1 MNIEMYLPP
10 AEADCIN
17 VEISYK
23 GGNPKPEF
31 YDKLLKESWFNRKEI
46 SAEYYLSMDYFDLYI
61 YIKAFDYRV
70 EKLSNTEKTH
80 LMNSLNTIEQVLLL
94 LPLLKSDNVV
104 VRTKAAAYCLALEIN
119 ILEAERILQEI
130 RDNPENRIF
139 GFNAGMVLEVWKEDG
154 KLSIYQ
160 KRITTDCIWRWKMA
174 VKKGSIVKSRFF
186 AAGQNRKGEMF

>member
-1 MNIEMYLPP
+1 MI
-10 AEADCIN
+10 
-17 VEISYK
+17 
-23 GGNPKPEF
+23 
-31 YDKLLKESWFNRKEI
+31 
-46 SAEYYLSMDYFDLYI
+46 YI

-94 LPLLKSDNVV
+94 LSLLKSDNVV

-139 GFNAGMVLEVWKEDG
+139 GFNAGMVLEVWKKDG

>member
-1 MNIEMYLPP
+1 MQNITCQWTTL
-10 AEADCIN
+10 I
-17 VEISYK
+17 
-23 GGNPKPEF
+23 
-31 YDKLLKESWFNRKEI
+31 
-46 SAEYYLSMDYFDLYI
+46 YI

-139 GFNAGMVLEVWKEDG
+139 GFNAGMVLKVREKDG

>member
-1 MNIEMYLPP
+1 MRQLNKDDIIKQYEESGKIMYEATLSADYKANNREGAKLTRIFKRLEKDSDLAHACI
-10 AEADCIN
+10 AE
-17 VEISYK
+17 
-23 GGNPKPEF
+23 
-31 YDKLLKESWFNRKEI
+31 LLE
-46 SAEYYLSMDYFDLYI
+46 
-61 YIKAFDYRV
+61 
-70 EKLSNTEKTH
+70 
-80 LMNSLNTIEQVLLL
+80 
-94 LPLLKSDNVV
+94 SDNVV

-139 GFNAGMVLEVWKEDG
+139 GFNAGMVLEVWKN
-154 KLSIYQ
+154 Q

>member
-1 MNIEMYLPP
+1 MI
-10 AEADCIN
+10 
-17 VEISYK
+17 
-23 GGNPKPEF
+23 
-31 YDKLLKESWFNRKEI
+31 
-46 SAEYYLSMDYFDLYI
+46 YI

-94 LPLLKSDNVV
+94 LPLLESDNVV

-139 GFNAGMVLEVWKEDG
+139 GFNAGMVLEVWKKDG

>member
-154 KLSIYQ
+154 KLSI
-160 KRITTDCIWRWKMA
+160 
-174 VKKGSIVKSRFF
+174 
-186 AAGQNRKGEMF
+186 

>member
-1 MNIEMYLPP
+1 MI
-10 AEADCIN
+10 
-17 VEISYK
+17 
-23 GGNPKPEF
+23 
-31 YDKLLKESWFNRKEI
+31 
-46 SAEYYLSMDYFDLYI
+46 YI

-94 LPLLKSDNVV
+94 LPLLESDNVV
-104 VRTKAAAYCLALEIN
+104 VRTKAAAYCLTLEIN

-139 GFNAGMVLEVWKEDG
+139 GFNAGMVLEVWKKDG

>member
-1 MNIEMYLPP
+1 MI
-10 AEADCIN
+10 
-17 VEISYK
+17 
-23 GGNPKPEF
+23 
-31 YDKLLKESWFNRKEI
+31 
-46 SAEYYLSMDYFDLYI
+46 YI

-94 LPLLKSDNVV
+94 LSLLKSDNVV

-139 GFNAGMVLEVWKEDG
+139 GFNAGMVLEVWKKDG
-154 KLSIYQ
+154 KLSI
-160 KRITTDCIWRWKMA
+160 
-174 VKKGSIVKSRFF
+174 
-186 AAGQNRKGEMF
+186 

>member
-1 MNIEMYLPP
+1 MI
-10 AEADCIN
+10 
-17 VEISYK
+17 
-23 GGNPKPEF
+23 
-31 YDKLLKESWFNRKEI
+31 
-46 SAEYYLSMDYFDLYI
+46 YI

-139 GFNAGMVLEVWKEDG
+139 GFNAGMVLEVWKKDG

-160 KRITTDCIWRWKMA
+160 KRITTDCIWRRKMA
-174 VKKGSIVKSRFF
+174 VKKGEYCKKQIFCSRSKQKS
-186 AAGQNRKGEMF
+186 

>member
-1 MNIEMYLPP
+1 MRQLNKDDIIKQYEESGKIMYEATLSGDYKANNREGAKLTRIFKRLEKDSDLAHACI
-10 AEADCIN
+10 AE
-17 VEISYK
+17 
-23 GGNPKPEF
+23 
-31 YDKLLKESWFNRKEI
+31 LLE
-46 SAEYYLSMDYFDLYI
+46 
-61 YIKAFDYRV
+61 
-70 EKLSNTEKTH
+70 
-80 LMNSLNTIEQVLLL
+80 
-94 LPLLKSDNVV
+94 SDNVV

-130 RDNPENRIF
+130 RNNPENRIF
-139 GFNAGMVLEVWKEDG
+139 GFNAGMVPEVWKKDG